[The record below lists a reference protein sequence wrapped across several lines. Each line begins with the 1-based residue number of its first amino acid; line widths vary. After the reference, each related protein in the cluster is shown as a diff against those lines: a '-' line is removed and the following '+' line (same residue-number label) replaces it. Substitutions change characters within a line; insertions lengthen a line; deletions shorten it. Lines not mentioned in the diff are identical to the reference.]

1 MKNIFKFLSIALVAG
16 AMMVACNPDNENGNT
31 DTTPVNP
38 QPQPQPATPSAS
50 ATFAGA
56 EYNFPVQT
64 GMYVA
69 SYGISAFDFFT
80 SGGSITEGMPGC
92 EIYTSLT
99 SAGQGSATLDVSGS
113 RPVLDGDPSVLE
125 FYMNTYLSDQQG
137 YAYGDW
143 WGETA
148 EINMT
153 AFDMDNGKA
162 SFTVN
167 ATMFDALNSFVPG
180 TDANPNPTYVGF
192 DAAERAQMTVTATN
206 VPFTAQK

>member
-64 GMYVA
+64 GMYSA
-69 SYGISAFDFFT
+69 TYGLTAFDFFT

-92 EIYTSLT
+92 EIYTLLT
-99 SAGQGSATLDVSGS
+99 AAGQGTATLNTSGS
-113 RPVLDGDPSVLE
+113 LPQLEGDPAVLE
-125 FYMNTYLSDQQG
+125 FYMNTYLTNQSG
-137 YAYGDW
+137 TAYGDW

-153 AFDMDNGKA
+153 TFDMDNGKA

-167 ATMFDALNSFVPG
+167 ATMFDALNSFVAEG
-180 TDANPNPTYVGF
+180 NPDYVGF